1 MFTCTFVKGNHF
13 PDDDGVPMPPGIL
26 PVSPE
31 LEEIY
36 LYSRPRV
43 RPIYPYPYT
52 ETVNFK
58 VSNVS

>member
-1 MFTCTFVKGNHF
+1 
-13 PDDDGVPMPPGIL
+13 MPPGIL
-26 PVSPE
+26 LVAPE
-31 LEEIY
+31 LEAIY

-58 VSNVS
+58 VSNVF